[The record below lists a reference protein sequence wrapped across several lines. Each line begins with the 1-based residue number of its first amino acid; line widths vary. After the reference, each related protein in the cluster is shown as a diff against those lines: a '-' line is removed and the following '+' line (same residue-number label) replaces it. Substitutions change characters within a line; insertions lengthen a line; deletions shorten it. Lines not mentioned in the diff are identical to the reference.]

1 MLLCRLR
8 NETQLTA
15 VSAFEESLKGRA
27 RYKTKLRTIRLPLI
41 VDAALEEEASRRG
54 MTMNSFVVSILEKY
68 NQWDK
73 LAEKFHFIGFP
84 MELVRDEF
92 AAIKDPEALRQLARD
107 AGGKLPRE
115 IMLFWFKEVSLDS
128 FLSYLSLQSRF
139 QGYAS
144 YEVVHR
150 GPKIVIIAKHQLGPN
165 WSIWLESYLSEA
177 IRSNLDVVPRVESSF
192 NSVKLEFE
200 PH

>member
-1 MLLCRLR
+1 MQAE

-41 VDAALEEEASRRG
+41 VDAALEEEASKRG

>member
-1 MLLCRLR
+1 
-8 NETQLTA
+8 
-15 VSAFEESLKGRA
+15 
-27 RYKTKLRTIRLPLI
+27 
-41 VDAALEEEASRRG
+41 
-54 MTMNSFVVSILEKY
+54 MNSFVVSILEKY